1 MEVSIIIVN
10 YHSAQM
16 IIDCV
21 KSIRA
26 HTAGLQY
33 EILVVD
39 NGSTNEELAMFS
51 QQLGESIRLIPAGEN
66 LGFGKANNLG
76 ASQAS
81 GKYLFLLNPDTI
93 LMNNAVK
100 ILFDYLEAN
109 PKTGIVGGNLYSP
122 DGNPT
127 GSYCLHF
134 DDPAEEIEASKW
146 GSILRKKLREKSGR
160 NNSRPFA
167 SSFNYSN
174 SPIPVA
180 YIFGA
185 DMMLSRGLFEECGG
199 FDPEFF
205 MYAEEEELTWRI
217 HEMGYQVVCVPAAKI
232 IHLEGATQ
240 KSGSSFSERQ
250 FRMRMNGKL
259 IFYKKCYGAEG
270 METFYRYRCRLYRRL
285 VRFAQLRGRQA
296 DNTQAYRMLNCLQ
309 DEYQKYTQNNSCVG
323 EVYG

>member
-1 MEVSIIIVN
+1 MDVSIIIVN

-26 HTAGLQY
+26 HTAGLRY

-39 NGSTNEELAMFS
+39 NGSTDEELAMFS
-51 QQLGESIRLIPAGEN
+51 QQLGESIRLIPAGKN

-109 PKTGIVGGNLYSP
+109 QKTGIVGGNLYSP

-146 GSILRKKLREKSGR
+146 GSILRKKLREKQGTK
-160 NNSRPFA
+160 NSRPFA
-167 SSFNYSN
+167 SSFNYSDA
-174 SPIPVA
+174 PIPVA
-180 YIFGA
+180 YVFGA
-185 DMMLSRGLFEECGG
+185 DMMLSRALFEEIGG
-199 FDPEFF
+199 FDPAFF

-217 HEMGYQVVCVPAAKI
+217 HQKGYEVVCVPSARI

-240 KSGSSFSERQ
+240 KSGETFSERQ

-259 IFYKKCYGAEG
+259 IFYRKCYGIEG
-270 METFYRYRCRLYRRL
+270 MNTFYHSRCLQYRRL
-285 VRFAQLRGRQA
+285 IRFAQLRGKKA
-296 DNTQAYRMLNCLQ
+296 ENTQAYRMLEALQ
-309 DEYQKYTQNNSCVG
+309 DEYRKYTADIT
-323 EVYG
+323 

>member
-1 MEVSIIIVN
+1 MDVSILIVN
-10 YHSAQM
+10 YHSTQM

-21 KSIRA
+21 RSIRE
-26 HTAGLQY
+26 HTAGLRY

-39 NGSTNEELAMFS
+39 NGSTDEEQVLFS
-51 QQLGESIRLIPAGEN
+51 QQLGENARLLPAGEN

-76 ASQAS
+76 ASHAS
-81 GKYLFLLNPDTI
+81 GKYLFLLNPDTV

-100 ILFDYLEAN
+100 ILFDYLETN
-109 PKTGIVGGNLYSP
+109 PETGIAGGNLYSP
-122 DGNPT
+122 DEKPT
-127 GSYCLHF
+127 GSFCLRF
-134 DDPAEEIEASKW
+134 DDPADEIKASKW
-146 GSILRKKLREKSGR
+146 GTILKKKLREKCGT

-174 SPIPVA
+174 SPISVA
-180 YIFGA
+180 YVYGA
-185 DMMLSRGLFEECGG
+185 DMMLSRALFEECGG

-217 HEMGYQVVCVPAAKI
+217 HEMGYQVVCVPQARI

-250 FRMRMNGKL
+250 VRMRMNGKL

-270 METFYRYRCRLYRRL
+270 METFYRYRCCQYRRL
-285 VRFAQLRGRQA
+285 VRFAQLRGKTA

-309 DEYQKYTQNNSCVG
+309 DEYRKYTTNNT
-323 EVYG
+323 